1 MKHFLKLIKR
11 VFVAIYSRIM
21 GLLGVCPLPS
31 EAQKDEKLITMRC
44 AGGRDCHVPVI
55 ANTCGVTYE
64 QAHKASWHFNLPW
77 LLESPLISN
86 PWNVCRAIRSLGFHA
101 DDSITWAQI
110 KSRKLPVGKLIILV
124 HEPSNDVKG
133 TLMQHWVTLEEY
145 REDGFF
151 GLHWGKKQELV
162 YKSEAELLALF
173 KSGIPACA
181 ILVKDKAK

>member
-1 MKHFLKLIKR
+1 MKPIINALKIIWYR
-11 VFVAIYSRIM
+11 VITLFGWPM
-21 GLLGVCPLPS
+21 PPS
-31 EAQKDEKLITMRC
+31 DEQIGEKLVTMRES
-44 AGGRDCHVPVI
+44 RDCHVPVI
-55 ANTCGVTYE
+55 ANTCGKTYE

-77 LLESPLISN
+77 FLESPIFSN
-86 PWNVCRAIRSLGFHA
+86 PWNVCRAIRSLGFDA

-133 TLMQHWVTLEEY
+133 TLMQHWVTLEKY
-145 REDGFF
+145 RADGSF

-162 YKSEAELLALF
+162 YKSESDLLALF

-181 ILVKDKAK
+181 ILVKDKAN